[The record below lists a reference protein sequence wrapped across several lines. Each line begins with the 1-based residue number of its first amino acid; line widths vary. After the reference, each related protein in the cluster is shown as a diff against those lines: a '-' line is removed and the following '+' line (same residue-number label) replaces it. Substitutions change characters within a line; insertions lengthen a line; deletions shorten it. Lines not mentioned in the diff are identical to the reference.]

1 MGFFREGLPE
11 LGKVRKGG
19 TGPASQDVCANRE
32 AENGTV
38 PCPNPQG
45 VGVAGKCRMDGRR
58 VGHGNKAR
66 GPSKQ
71 TMMLI
76 LGFIS
81 TEESH
86 GHI

>member
-1 MGFFREGLPE
+1 MQIERQKMARFRVQIL
-11 LGKVRKGG
+11 R
-19 TGPASQDVCANRE
+19 
-32 AENGTV
+32 
-38 PCPNPQG
+38 G
-45 VGVAGKCRMDGRR
+45 VGVAGKCRVDGRR